1 MAIIDITVTFKCQPA
16 TNHCTNP
23 VIG

>member
-16 TNHCTNP
+16 TNHCTDP